1 MQKVHH
7 TLKHILKIMA
17 PMLQTVKL
25 ENYYKNDSVLSWNQQ
40 IIMHLQNTT
49 SWNIL

>member
-1 MQKVHH
+1 
-7 TLKHILKIMA
+7 
-17 PMLQTVKL
+17 MLQTVKL

-49 SWNIL
+49 SWNILRAGCMNDTWKLSNT